1 MLCEIGINDLG
12 WSDNNRSCTDLQKRI
27 YVLWHSMIERCY
39 SAKRLISHPTY
50 ADCSVCDG
58 WLKLS
63 NFARDIA
70 SLPGFEYWRDNP
82 VQGICLD
89 KDIRNKSGIKEYN
102 SENCSFVSSYDNLVE
117 RNSRQPRAYEC
128 QKMQVIRT
136 DNDGEEVVFD
146 CLRAA
151 AKAVGG
157 TKSGV
162 AQCCNGKI
170 KLYKGFRF
178 RYTS

>member
-82 VQGICLD
+82 MQGICLD
-89 KDIRNKSGIKEYN
+89 KDICNKSGIKEYN
-102 SENCSFVSSYDNLVE
+102 PENCSFL
-117 RNSRQPRAYEC
+117 
-128 QKMQVIRT
+128 
-136 DNDGEEVVFD
+136 
-146 CLRAA
+146 
-151 AKAVGG
+151 
-157 TKSGV
+157 
-162 AQCCNGKI
+162 
-170 KLYKGFRF
+170 
-178 RYTS
+178 